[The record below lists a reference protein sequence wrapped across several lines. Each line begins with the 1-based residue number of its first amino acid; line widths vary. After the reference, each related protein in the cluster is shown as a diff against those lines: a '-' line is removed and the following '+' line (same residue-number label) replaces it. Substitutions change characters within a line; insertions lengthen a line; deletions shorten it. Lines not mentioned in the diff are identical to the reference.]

1 MEMLRVEFSVMAV
14 FALVLAVVVPSIHG
28 QSLAP
33 EPAPGP
39 TSDGL
44 LTLFSVLCLSVYV
57 FKELF
62 IGFAK
67 KSDHGGMAIDFD
79 FAGVA
84 IDQGVAYVLMLLAL
98 LLTYIIH

>member
-1 MEMLRVEFSVMAV
+1 
-14 FALVLAVVVPSIHG
+14 
-28 QSLAP
+28 
-33 EPAPGP
+33 
-39 TSDGL
+39 
-44 LTLFSVLCLSVYV
+44 
-57 FKELF
+57 LF

-67 KSDHGGMAIDFD
+67 KSDHGGMVIDFA